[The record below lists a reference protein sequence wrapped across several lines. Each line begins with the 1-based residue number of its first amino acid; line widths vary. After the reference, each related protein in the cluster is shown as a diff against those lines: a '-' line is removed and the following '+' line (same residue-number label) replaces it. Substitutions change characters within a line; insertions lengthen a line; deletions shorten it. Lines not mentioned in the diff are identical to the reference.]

1 MEDTTVKTFGNR
13 NVTRPCLT
21 AMIATIFFGGV
32 ASRAADI
39 FVGTEYIYPTTFT
52 VVGGQAAG
60 NNFGGAVATPPAVE
74 PGGFQTRMVGTSLH
88 AEALVADF
96 SSTAK
101 EVAAIEERGKNGN
114 TELMIAAATGDEQA
128 AAQLLKRPSVSVN
141 AANQFGST
149 ALMGAAAG
157 GYTNIID
164 RLLQR
169 GAQVNAKS
177 RKGSTALMFAAKNGQ
192 TDAVCKLIAAGSA
205 VDATDE
211 QGQTALMFATGSGNL
226 DAVALLAGAGANVNV
241 RNRSGAS
248 PLRLASSAKN
258 QDLVVLLTRCGAK
271 N

>member
-1 MEDTTVKTFGNR
+1 MNTLCQHTVCR
-13 NVTRPCLT
+13 ACLP
-21 AMIATIFFGGV
+21 AMA
-32 ASRAADI
+32 ASLFMYGTCSHAADI
-39 FVGTEYIYPTTFT
+39 FVGTEYIYPTTYT
-52 VVGGQAAG
+52 VTPGQAGAG
-60 NNFGGAVATPPAVE
+60 GIGGGVNVIAPPSVE
-74 PGGFQTRMVGTSLH
+74 PGGFQTRMVGSSLH

-192 TDAVCKLIAAGSA
+192 TDAVRKLIAAGAA

-211 QGQTALMFATGSGNL
+211 QGQTALMYATGTGNL

-241 RNRSGAS
+241 HNRSGAS
-248 PLRLASSAKN
+248 PLRLASNAKN
-258 QDLVVLLTRCGAK
+258 QDLVVLLTR
-271 N
+271 